1 MNFFVKKIKGLFFI
15 LVALA
20 IMEMIVGFTASKET
34 WEMIVTIAVQI
45 LQFLL
50 FILLMVLL
58 RKIIRQSADK
68 EKQYRKLLDL
78 SPEAIYV
85 HRKGI
90 LVYSND
96 AGAKLFGF
104 KEPFELINLPWK
116 EILNAKSYESLKSSS
131 DKYEVDQ
138 QFKIHHFNLYE
149 EDENVRYIEAKST
162 YILFDGEPA
171 REVIARDVTV
181 QEKDSQRL
189 KELSYLDTLTQ
200 LPNRRSLL
208 EELDQV
214 IKVSEQMNKSFGIM
228 FVDLDGFKQINDSYG
243 HAKGDFLLKQVSEYL
258 KLCIREEDVVGRF
271 GGDEFIIILPNAVQT
286 DCIVIAQKI
295 IDNMPLFIS
304 DFQDQVT
311 LSIGISLYPQN
322 GNDLDTIMLLADK
335 AMYKAKKHGKNNFQF
350 FDIGT

>member
-1 MNFFVKKIKGLFFI
+1 MSFFIKKINVLLFI

-20 IMEMIVGFTASKET
+20 IMELFIGFEASKET

-50 FILLMVLL
+50 FIMLMALL
-58 RKIIRQSADK
+58 RKVIRQSVDK
-68 EKQYRKLLDL
+68 EKQYQRLLDH

-90 LVYSND
+90 IVYSNE

-104 KEPFELINLPWK
+104 KEPFELINLHWK
-116 EILNAKSYESLKSSS
+116 EILNDKSYESLRSSS
-131 DKYEVDQ
+131 EKYEMDQ
-138 QFKIHHFNLYE
+138 QFKIHHFNLYD
-149 EDENVRYIEAKST
+149 EDGTVRYIEAKST

-171 REVIARDVTV
+171 REVIARDVTD
-181 QEKDSQRL
+181 QEKNSQRL
-189 KELSYLDTLTQ
+189 KDLSYLDTLTQ

-208 EELDQV
+208 ERLNQV
-214 IKVSEQMNKSFGIM
+214 IEESKQKNKSFGIM
-228 FVDLDGFKQINDSYG
+228 FVDLDGFKQINDTYG

-258 KLCIREEDVVGRF
+258 KLCIKEDDVVGRF

-286 DCIVIAQKI
+286 DCLSLAKKI

-304 DFQDQVT
+304 ESNQVT
-311 LSIGISLYPQN
+311 FSIGISLYPQD
-322 GNDLDTIMLLADK
+322 GNDLDTIMKLADN
-335 AMYKAKKHGKNNFQF
+335 AMYNAKKRGKNNFQF